1 MIVVTG
7 RAGAEVMGM
16 TALAGAVTVAPVTPA
31 ADAGTDGATVGIR
44 VIVDG
49 MAVTMPGFWGTQV
62 AQIPVK

>member
-1 MIVVTG
+1 MTG
-7 RAGAEVMGM
+7 RAGAEVMGT
-16 TALAGAVTVAPVTPA
+16 TALALAVTLSPA
-31 ADAGTDGATVGIR
+31 TLDAEAGADGATVGIR